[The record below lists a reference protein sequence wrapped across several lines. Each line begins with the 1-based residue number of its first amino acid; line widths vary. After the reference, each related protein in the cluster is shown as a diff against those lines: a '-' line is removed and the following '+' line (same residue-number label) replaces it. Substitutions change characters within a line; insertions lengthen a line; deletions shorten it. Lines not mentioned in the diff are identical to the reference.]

1 MPISVPSS
9 CTPRKQLQFLHIV
22 VGDFVDE
29 RIDGKQTQ
37 DFFCMEKWST
47 LALKATFR
55 KRKDNTS
62 SIIFKSRISALC
74 FDFWLFLQKSLKYQG
89 ILLFPA
95 LQRSKIAFEKEY
107 NFNHGIADFL
117 PYFFLLPR
125 LKAATENVLLPG
137 TTSPYLISWKTLKK
151 SSPSLVI
158 LVPSPWCVLSPV
170 LWQMK
175 GAQLFH
181 TVLITAFLPH
191 F

>member
-9 CTPRKQLQFLHIV
+9 CTPRKQLQFLHTV
-22 VGDFVDE
+22 VGDFLDE

-37 DFFCMEKWST
+37 DFFCKEKWST

-95 LQRSKIAFEKEY
+95 LQLSKIAFEKEY

-117 PYFFLLPR
+117 PYFFF
-125 LKAATENVLLPG
+125 AT
-137 TTSPYLISWKTLKK
+137 KTK
-151 SSPSLVI
+151 SSNWKCLASRHNSTLFNQLENIKEKQPQLGYSCAFTLVCAI
-158 LVPSPWCVLSPV
+158 TCAMANERSTAVSYCTDYCLS
-170 LWQMK
+170 
-175 GAQLFH
+175 A
-181 TVLITAFLPH
+181 
-191 F
+191 